1 MKQDGALCRNDFG
14 CPPPCS
20 GHIQRKIYFIVA
32 IQENLRIFLNCFFTD
47 GVVEGNSI
55 YSAAF
60 CESAALWNRFFV
72 CVQHA
77 EPSQAHIRSPAPPK
91 GELFAVTVQSPDKMQ
106 ALRMRQKLPLSG
118 ELANPKD
125 LTERARM
132 LSLLPRGRLNSLWQ
146 SRTPSL
152 LQSILMPCKIRFPS
166 QPYL

>member
-1 MKQDGALCRNDFG
+1 MPSALLWAY
-14 CPPPCS
+14 S
-20 GHIQRKIYFIVA
+20 A
-32 IQENLRIFLNCFFTD
+32 ENLFYNCNSGKSADFPELLFHRWGRRGTQHLQRRFLRKR
-47 GVVEGNSI
+47 GAVEG
-55 YSAAF
+55 
-60 CESAALWNRFFV
+60 LPV
-72 CVQHA
+72 CFQHA

-91 GELFAVTVQSPDKMQ
+91 GELFAVTAQFPDKMQ

-152 LQSILMPCKIRFPS
+152 LQSILMPCKSCFPS
-166 QPYL
+166 QPHL

>member
-1 MKQDGALCRNDFG
+1 MPSALLWAY
-14 CPPPCS
+14 S
-20 GHIQRKIYFIVA
+20 A
-32 IQENLRIFLNCFFTD
+32 ENLFYNCNSGKSVDFPELLFHRWGRRGKQHLQHRFLPKARRC
-47 GVVEGNSI
+47 GIG
-55 YSAAF
+55 
-60 CESAALWNRFFV
+60 FFV
-72 CVQHA
+72 CFQHA

-91 GELFAVTVQSPDKMQ
+91 GELFAVTVQYLDGAQ

-152 LQSILMPCKIRFPS
+152 LQSILMPCKSHFPS
-166 QPYL
+166 QPHL